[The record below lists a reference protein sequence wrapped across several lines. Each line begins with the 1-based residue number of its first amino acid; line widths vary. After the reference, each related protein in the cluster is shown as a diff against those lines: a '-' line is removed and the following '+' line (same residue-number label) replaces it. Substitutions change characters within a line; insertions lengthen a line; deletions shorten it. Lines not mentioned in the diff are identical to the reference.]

1 MDEGLKN
8 RVIKILEDEQNQL
21 DGVYDPQSDVSAP
34 SKVTNV
40 TVTPNDDGTWNI
52 EVYDVTYPKVQT
64 FKKLPKK
71 KSDIPPWYILK

>member
-40 TVTPNDDGTWNI
+40 LLLQMMMELGI
-52 EVYDVTYPKVQT
+52 
-64 FKKLPKK
+64 KLKK
-71 KSDIPPWYILK
+71 KKIVVFMMNL